1 MSRKGSA
8 SLLLMSAVLL
18 MAMAF
23 WCGRASQPAHAQ
35 QTAPAIQIDAS
46 SISASYANFSRVTG
60 SPEELILDFGLN
72 ENPVGIPKDPIRVE
86 HRIVM
91 NYFTAKRLTVAM
103 QLSIERHE
111 QIFGTIETDV
121 EKRMVPRR

>member
-1 MSRKGSA
+1 MSRKGST
-8 SLLLMSAVLL
+8 SLLLIGAALL

-23 WCGRASQPAHAQ
+23 WCGRTSQPAHAQ
-35 QTAPAIQIDAS
+35 QPAPAIQIDAS
-46 SISASYANFSRVTG
+46 NISASYANFSRVTG

-72 ENPVGIPKDPIRVE
+72 ENPVGIPKNPIRVE

-91 NYFTAKRLTVAM
+91 NYFTAKRLMVAM

-111 QIFGTIETDV
+111 QVFGTIETDI